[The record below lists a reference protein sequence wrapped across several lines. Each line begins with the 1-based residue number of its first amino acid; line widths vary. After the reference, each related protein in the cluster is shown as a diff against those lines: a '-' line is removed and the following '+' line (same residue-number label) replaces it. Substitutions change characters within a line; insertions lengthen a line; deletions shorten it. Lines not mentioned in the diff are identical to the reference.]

1 MRMENNNKKSS
12 AFYSYSLN
20 PQAKFDTQ
28 EDGEKVYLL
37 LRSHPFTQI
46 GWILGSILF
55 FILLFS
61 FNFFIQSFFN
71 PGQIFLINLFF
82 TIIIFSYIW
91 FNILNWYFNVGIIT
105 SKRIIDI
112 DFYAVLYKEIT
123 NAQLGRIEDTT
134 VKSGGYLESFFDHGS
149 IFVQT
154 AGTEAN
160 VEFINVP
167 HPSDAVQIINKL
179 LSKKHGL

>member
-1 MRMENNNKKSS
+1 MENNNKKSS
-12 AFYSYSLN
+12 VFYSYSLN
-20 PQAKFDTQ
+20 PQIKFDTQ
-28 EDGEKVYLL
+28 EEGEKIYLL

-46 GWILGSILF
+46 GWILSSIFLFILF
-55 FILLFS
+55 FV

-71 PGQIFLINLFF
+71 LGQIFIINLFF
-82 TIIIFSYIW
+82 IIFILSYVW

-105 SKRIIDI
+105 NKRVIDI

-123 NAQLGRIEDTT
+123 NAQLDKIEDIT
-134 VKSGGYLESFFDHGS
+134 VRSGGYLESLFDYGS

-179 LSKKHGL
+179 LSKKHGS

>member
-1 MRMENNNKKSS
+1 MENNNKKSS
-12 AFYSYSLN
+12 AFYSYIPN
-20 PQAKFDTQ
+20 PQTKFDTQ
-28 EDGEKVYLL
+28 EDGENIYLL

-46 GWILGSILF
+46 GWVLSSILF
-55 FILLFS
+55 FILLFV
-61 FNFFIQSFFN
+61 FNFFPQSFFN
-71 PGQIFLINLFF
+71 LGQILIINLFF
-82 TIIIFSYIW
+82 IIFILSYIW

-105 SKRIIDI
+105 NKRVIDI

-134 VKSGGYLESFFDHGS
+134 VKSGGYIESFFDYGS

-179 LSKKHGL
+179 LSKKHGS

>member
-1 MRMENNNKKSS
+1 MENNNKKSS
-12 AFYSYSLN
+12 AFYSYCIN
-20 PQAKFDTQ
+20 PKTKFDTQ
-28 EDGEKVYLL
+28 EEGEIIYLL

-46 GWILGSILF
+46 GWIFSSIILI
-55 FILLFS
+55 ILLFVL
-61 FNFFIQSFFN
+61 NFFLQNFFN
-71 PGQIFLINLFF
+71 LGQIFIINLFF
-82 TIIIFSYIW
+82 VVFILSYIW
-91 FNILNWYFNVGIIT
+91 FNILNWYFNVGIVT
-105 SKRIIDI
+105 NKRVIDI

-134 VKSGGYLESFFDHGS
+134 VKSGGYIESFFDYGS

-179 LSKKHGL
+179 MSKKHGF

>member
-1 MRMENNNKKSS
+1 MENNNKKSS
-12 AFYSYSLN
+12 ALYSYCLN
-20 PQAKFDTQ
+20 PQTKFDTQ

-46 GWILGSILF
+46 GWVLSSILF
-55 FILLFS
+55 FILLFIL
-61 FNFFIQSFFN
+61 NFFSQSFFN
-71 PGQIFLINLFF
+71 LEQILIFNIFF
-82 TIIIFSYIW
+82 IVFILSYVL

-105 SKRIIDI
+105 NKRVIDI

-123 NAQLGRIEDTT
+123 NAQLGKIEDTT
-134 VKSGGYLESFFDHGS
+134 VKSGGYIESFFDYGS

-154 AGTEAN
+154 AGSEAN
-160 VEFINVP
+160 VEFINIP

-179 LSKKHGL
+179 MSKKHGY

>member
-1 MRMENNNKKSS
+1 MENNNKKSS
-12 AFYSYSLN
+12 AFYSYCLN
-20 PQAKFDTQ
+20 PQTKFDTQ
-28 EDGEKVYLL
+28 EDGEKIYLL

-46 GWILGSILF
+46 DWILTSIAF
-55 FILLFS
+55 IILLFVLNFIPQNI
-61 FNFFIQSFFN
+61 FNI
-71 PGQIFLINLFF
+71 GQIFVINLFF
-82 TIIIFSYIW
+82 IAFIFSYIW
-91 FNILNWYFNVGIIT
+91 FNILNWYFNVGIVT

-134 VKSGGYLESFFDHGS
+134 VKSGGYVESFFDYGS
-149 IFVQT
+149 IFIQT

-160 VEFINVP
+160 VEFLNVP

-179 LSKKHGL
+179 LSKKHGT